1 MLFVRHF
8 FVNERVR
15 LCNNVTWRNIFYFS
29 DFFSGSRLFSVS
41 RKFLIFCLFVP
52 RKSSKLRLRYFVAQ
66 ELGVGRKVGYSGQPH
81 LLFSETIIWE
91 PFEEVEDVP
100 IYMWTLSVI
109 GDHPGCLPR
118 NTGQA
123 SSATIFGRWFEL
135 GYVNLPLHYAPEI
148 FKM

>member
-1 MLFVRHF
+1 M
-8 FVNERVR
+8 
-15 LCNNVTWRNIFYFS
+15 
-29 DFFSGSRLFSVS
+29 
-41 RKFLIFCLFVP
+41 
-52 RKSSKLRLRYFVAQ
+52 RLRYFVAQ

-118 NTGQA
+118 HTGQA
-123 SSATIFGRWFEL
+123 SSATIFGRWFKL
-135 GYVNLPLHYAPEI
+135 GYVILPLHYTPEI